1 MSSRTKMVADRR
13 LDDQD
18 SILSRDRDFLL
29 CHRVQISPKVHL
41 PDSYQMGTVS
51 L

>member
-1 MSSRTKMVADRR
+1 MFSMTKMVADRR

-18 SILSRDRDFLL
+18 SILSRDRNFLL
-29 CHRVQISPKVHL
+29 CYLVQISPNIHL
-41 PDSYQMGTVS
+41 SDSYQMGTGS